1 MNDMDNCRMKGENLN
16 TNIRLI
22 DKGFIYCDVDGITIK
37 IKNPYDYEPN
47 FVELVKY
54 CGEYY
59 IKNFVPKKN
68 EK

>member
-1 MNDMDNCRMKGENLN
+1 MKGNVRFVKNGYL
-16 TNIRLI
+16 
-22 DKGFIYCDVDGITIK
+22 YVDVDDFVVK

>member
-1 MNDMDNCRMKGENLN
+1 MDSMDECKLRSEFVKGNVRFIKNGFLYVDVND
-16 TNIRLI
+16 
-22 DKGFIYCDVDGITIK
+22 FVIK